1 MKRSAPPRLS
11 PLLLLSVFASTLT
24 STPFALFMPP
34 WTLAPAVGL
43 PAVGAAEPSPEP
55 RDGRF
60 AAVVD
65 SPRYRTA
72 HWGLLFVDAAT
83 GEAIYSLNADKL
95 FVPASVT
102 KCFSVAA
109 ALDALGA
116 DHRFETPVRV
126 RGTQDPDGTL
136 RGDLILVASGDPTMG
151 GRTLP
156 DGTIAFHDNDHTYAN
171 GARETRLTAVDPL
184 AGLEE
189 LARQIAAAGIRRVA
203 GDLLIDDRLFDKAE
217 GSGSGP
223 GRITPIQ
230 INDNLIDFTI
240 TPDAA
245 GKPAKVEWRP
255 RSAALSVETRFQT
268 VEKGGAL
275 VTWIRDLG
283 QGRLYVHGQ
292 IPADHP
298 PVVRV
303 HEVADAASH
312 ARSLLMEA
320 LERRGV
326 HFDAAKLADN
336 RPEALPPS
344 DQVAGLPKVA
354 SLVSPPFAENARLI
368 LKVSHNLHA
377 GTLPLLVATKH
388 GQRTLVDGLR
398 RQGEFL
404 ARAGLDTAQLSF
416 AGGAGGARAD
426 HVTPRG
432 TVQLL
437 RHMRGRPDFP
447 VYRRA
452 MPVLGVDG
460 TLASS
465 VAAESPARGQV
476 QAKTGTLSWDNLL
489 GGGSLLTSKSLAGY
503 LTTKSGREVVFAA
516 FVNNVPLRDGLDS
529 RAVGRDLGRLC
540 ELMLEATP

>member
-1 MKRSAPPRLS
+1 
-11 PLLLLSVFASTLT
+11 
-24 STPFALFMPP
+24 
-34 WTLAPAVGL
+34 
-43 PAVGAAEPSPEP
+43 
-55 RDGRF
+55 
-60 AAVVD
+60 
-65 SPRYRTA
+65 
-72 HWGLLFVDAAT
+72 
-83 GEAIYSLNADKL
+83 
-95 FVPASVT
+95 
-102 KCFSVAA
+102 
-109 ALDALGA
+109 
-116 DHRFETPVRV
+116 
-126 RGTQDPDGTL
+126 
-136 RGDLILVASGDPTMG
+136 
-151 GRTLP
+151 
-156 DGTIAFHDNDHTYAN
+156 
-171 GARETRLTAVDPL
+171 
-184 AGLEE
+184 
-189 LARQIAAAGIRRVA
+189 
-203 GDLLIDDRLFDKAE
+203 
-217 GSGSGP
+217 
-223 GRITPIQ
+223 
-230 INDNLIDFTI
+230 
-240 TPDAA
+240 
-245 GKPAKVEWRP
+245 
-255 RSAALSVETRFQT
+255 
-268 VEKGGAL
+268 
-275 VTWIRDLG
+275 
-283 QGRLYVHGQ
+283 
-292 IPADHP
+292 
-298 PVVRV
+298 
-303 HEVADAASH
+303 
-312 ARSLLMEA
+312 MEA

>member
-1 MKRSAPPRLS
+1 MSSVVAELS
-11 PLLLLSVFASTLT
+11 ECLPLNG
-24 STPFALFMPP
+24 
-34 WTLAPAVGL
+34 LAPVASG
-43 PAVGAAEPSPEP
+43 AEPSVEP
-55 RDGRF
+55 PDGRF
-60 AAVVD
+60 ASVLD
-65 SPRYRTA
+65 QPRYAQA
-72 HWGLLFVDAAT
+72 HWGLLFVDATT
-83 GEAIYSLNADKL
+83 GETLYAMNCDKL

-116 DHRFETPVRV
+116 DHRFETPVRM
-126 RGTQDPDGTL
+126 RGARDTDGVI
-136 RGDLILVASGDPTMG
+136 RGDLILVASGDLTMG
-151 GRTLP
+151 GRTLA
-156 DGTIAFHDNDHTYAN
+156 DGSIAFHDNDHTYAN
-171 GARETRLTAVDPL
+171 GSRETRLTEVDPL
-184 AGLEE
+184 AGLNE

-203 GDLLIDDRLFDKAE
+203 GDVLVDDRLFDKAE

-240 TPDAA
+240 TPDAP

-255 RSAALSVETRFQT
+255 RSAALNVETRFQT
-268 VEKGGAL
+268 VEKGGQL
-275 VTWIRDLG
+275 VTWVRDLG
-283 QGRLYVHGQ
+283 QGRLHVHGQ
-292 IPADHP
+292 IPAEHA

-312 ARSLLMEA
+312 ARCLLIEA
-320 LERRGV
+320 LERHGV
-326 HFDAAKLADN
+326 SVEAAKLADN

-344 DQVAGLPKVA
+344 DQVATLPKVA
-354 SLVSPPFAENARLI
+354 TLVSPPFSENARLI

-377 GTLPLLVATKH
+377 STLPLLIASKN
-388 GQRTLVDGLR
+388 GQRTMADGLR

-404 ARAGLDTAQLSF
+404 SRAGLDKAQLSF

-437 RHMRGRPDFP
+437 RHMRGRPDFT

-465 VAAESPARGQV
+465 VAAGSPARGSV

-489 GGGSLLTSKSLAGY
+489 SGGSLLTSKALAGY

-529 RAVGRDLGRLC
+529 RAVGRDLGRIC
-540 ELMLEATP
+540 ELMVEATP